1 MDKSAEDFL
10 KHFRGCSNHKDEPR
24 MVQRAHWATNRLG
37 DLETIKLVQHG
48 SASVHCKCTPS
59 ETKSADKSLEV
70 TIIPFLDFI
79 VKSCDIT
86 WPIGPIKVL

>member
-1 MDKSAEDFL
+1 MRLVATDKSAEDFL

-37 DLETIKLVQHG
+37 DHQTCTARK
-48 SASVHCKCTPS
+48 CKCTPS
-59 ETKSADKSLEV
+59 ETKSADKSVEV
-70 TIIPFLDFI
+70 TIIPVLDFI
-79 VKSCDIT
+79 AKSCDIT